1 MKIIFKA
8 SYKCP
13 ISRRAKRKT
22 DAFLKNTKQEV
33 EYEFVDVI
41 DNRERSNKIAEQ
53 YGIQHKSPQ
62 IIILDDNKNVIW
74 DASHGAITE
83 KNINKAISNP

>member
-53 YGIQHKSPQ
+53 YGI
-62 IIILDDNKNVIW
+62 
-74 DASHGAITE
+74 
-83 KNINKAISNP
+83 